1 MFLPVFWLTTLFNFR
16 HLDKVQK
23 WSVIFS
29 LLWIFPLL
37 IFLSL
42 WVPWNEF
49 YHLFLL
55 FPVTILAVTGG
66 TGKAQAG
73 RVNAIETAIVWIWLT
88 ISIFINYPFTVSGIW
103 ILN

>member
-1 MFLPVFWLTTLFNFR
+1 
-16 HLDKVQK
+16 
-23 WSVIFS
+23 
-29 LLWIFPLL
+29 
-37 IFLSL
+37 
-42 WVPWNEF
+42 
-49 YHLFLL
+49 L